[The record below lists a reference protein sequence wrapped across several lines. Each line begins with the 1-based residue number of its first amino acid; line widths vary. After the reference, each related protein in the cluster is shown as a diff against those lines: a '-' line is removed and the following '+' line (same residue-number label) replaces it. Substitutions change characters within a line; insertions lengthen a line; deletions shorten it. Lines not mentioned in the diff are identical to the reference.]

1 MAATLHSPLSSALSS
16 SFSHKEKKLGNRVLF
31 MKPSFVFET
40 RLLLPSIRAATNFSS
55 SLDPGLSTE
64 LDSVA
69 NFSEIVPDT
78 VVFDDFERFPPTAAT
93 VSSSLILGICSL
105 PDTKFKSAVDT
116 ALADSVCYNLEKSDD
131 RMACFFNK
139 ALVNI
144 GGDLAK
150 LVPGRVSTEVDAR
163 LAYDTHAIVR
173 KVHHLLKLYH
183 EIGVPPERL
192 LFKIPSTWQ
201 GIEASRLLESEGIQT
216 HMTLVYS
223 FCQAAAA
230 AQAGASVIQIF
241 VGRLRDW
248 ARNHTGDSEVEAAL
262 RRGEDPGLALVTKAY
277 NYIHKYGHK
286 SRLMA
291 AAIRNKQ
298 DVFNLLGVDYI
309 ISPLKIL
316 QSLKESVTPPDE
328 KYSLMRRLS
337 TQSAASYTF
346 RDEEL
351 VKWDQYSFASALGPA
366 ATELLTAGINGYSNQ
381 SERVEELFG
390 KIWPPPN
397 PREAPSAASAHR
409 SPPSA
414 TCVYLLLAVT
424 ILATSPR
431 NPILLIT
438 LAAGSTMGKKK
449 SDESAAG
456 TKAKQ
461 SSKEKL
467 SVSAM
472 LASMDSKPDKP
483 KKGPT
488 SSKPKPKA
496 APKLSSYTDGIDLP
510 SSDEEEDDM
519 LGSEE
524 EQKQYDS
531 HRNPS
536 RQTRTESRPLDINI
550 SNKELKK
557 REKKDLFA
565 NQAAELAKQEALMD
579 DRDAFTVV
587 IGSRASVLDGEDEA
601 DANVKDITID
611 NFSVSARGKELL
623 KNASVKIS
631 HGKRYGLVGP
641 NGKGKSTLLKLLAW
655 RKIPVPKNIDVLLV
669 EQEVVGDDR
678 TALEAVVSANEELI
692 KLRQE
697 VASLQDDASNV
708 PAGEE
713 EDDAGGK
720 LSELYEK
727 LQLMGSDAAEAQAS
741 KILAGLGFTKD
752 MQCRATRS
760 FSGGW
765 RMRISLARALF
776 VQPTLLLLDEPTNH
790 LDLRAVLWLEEY
802 LCRWKKTLVVV
813 SHDRDFLNTVC
824 NEIIHLHDMKL
835 HLYRGN
841 FDEFEVGY
849 EQRRKE
855 MNKKFEI
862 YDKQVKAAKRSG
874 SRAQQEKVKDRAKFN
889 AAKEAS
895 KNKGK
900 GKVVDEDEPLPEAP
914 QKWRDYTVEFHFP
927 EPTELTPPL
936 LQLIEVSFSYPN
948 RKDFRL
954 SNVDVGI
961 DMGTRVAIVGP
972 NGAGK
977 STLLN
982 LLAGDLE
989 PSEGEVR
996 RSQKLRIG
1004 RYSQHFVDLLTMNET
1019 PVQYLL
1025 RLHPDQEGL
1034 SKQEAVRA
1042 KLGKFGLPSHNH
1054 LTPIAKLSG
1063 GQKARVVFASISM
1076 AKPHILLLDEPT
1088 NHLDMQSIDALA
1100 DALDEFS
1107 GGVVLVSHDSRLIS
1121 RVCEDEERS
1130 EIWEVKNGTVKAFP
1144 GSFEEYKEE
1153 LVKEIRAEVDD

>member
-1 MAATLHSPLSSALSS
+1 
-16 SFSHKEKKLGNRVLF
+16 
-31 MKPSFVFET
+31 
-40 RLLLPSIRAATNFSS
+40 
-55 SLDPGLSTE
+55 
-64 LDSVA
+64 
-69 NFSEIVPDT
+69 
-78 VVFDDFERFPPTAAT
+78 
-93 VSSSLILGICSL
+93 
-105 PDTKFKSAVDT
+105 
-116 ALADSVCYNLEKSDD
+116 
-131 RMACFFNK
+131 
-139 ALVNI
+139 
-144 GGDLAK
+144 
-150 LVPGRVSTEVDAR
+150 
-163 LAYDTHAIVR
+163 
-173 KVHHLLKLYH
+173 
-183 EIGVPPERL
+183 
-192 LFKIPSTWQ
+192 
-201 GIEASRLLESEGIQT
+201 
-216 HMTLVYS
+216 
-223 FCQAAAA
+223 
-230 AQAGASVIQIF
+230 
-241 VGRLRDW
+241 
-248 ARNHTGDSEVEAAL
+248 
-262 RRGEDPGLALVTKAY
+262 
-277 NYIHKYGHK
+277 
-286 SRLMA
+286 
-291 AAIRNKQ
+291 
-298 DVFNLLGVDYI
+298 
-309 ISPLKIL
+309 
-316 QSLKESVTPPDE
+316 
-328 KYSLMRRLS
+328 
-337 TQSAASYTF
+337 
-346 RDEEL
+346 
-351 VKWDQYSFASALGPA
+351 
-366 ATELLTAGINGYSNQ
+366 
-381 SERVEELFG
+381 
-390 KIWPPPN
+390 
-397 PREAPSAASAHR
+397 
-409 SPPSA
+409 
-414 TCVYLLLAVT
+414 
-424 ILATSPR
+424 
-431 NPILLIT
+431 
-438 LAAGSTMGKKK
+438 MGKKK

-461 SSKEKL
+461 SGKEKL

-472 LASMDSKPDKP
+472 LASMDAKPEKP
-483 KKGPT
+483 KKGP
-488 SSKPKPKA
+488 SASNKPKPKA
-496 APKLSSYTDGIDLP
+496 APKVASYIDGIDLP
-510 SSDEEEDDM
+510 SSDEDEDVLD
-519 LGSEE
+519 SAE
-524 EQKQYDS
+524 EQNQNEA
-531 HRNPS
+531 HRQPT
-536 RQTRTESRPLDINI
+536 RQTRTDAKPLEINV

-557 REKKDLFA
+557 REKKDVVAEL
-565 NQAAELAKQEALMD
+565 AAELAKQEALRD

-587 IGSRASVLDGEDEA
+587 IGSRASVLDGEDDA

-697 VASLQDDASNV
+697 VATLQDASNV
-708 PAGEE
+708 SGGE
-713 EDDAGGK
+713 EDDNEDDVGEK

-752 MQCRATRS
+752 MQGRPTRS

-824 NEIIHLHDMKL
+824 NEIIHLHDLKL

-895 KNKGK
+895 KKKGK
-900 GKVVDEDEPLPEAP
+900 SKVDEDEPLPEAP

-948 RKDFRL
+948 REDFRL

-989 PSEGEVR
+989 PTEGEVR

-1004 RYSQHFVDLLTMNET
+1004 RYSQHFVDLLTMDET

-1063 GQKARVVFASISM
+1063 GQKSRVVFTSISM
-1076 AKPHILLLDEPT
+1076 SKPHILLLDEPT

-1100 DALDEFS
+1100 DALDEFT

-1121 RVCEDEERS
+1121 RVCENEEKS
-1130 EIWEVKNGTVKAFP
+1130 EIWVVENGTVEAFP